1 MGLRDLPDE
10 QRGIWKSLFD
20 YYVFN
25 QKEENISHIP
35 ENARGALNP
44 MDENIA
50 DKIKNVLSDKFR

>member
-1 MGLRDLPDE
+1 MSKGVF
-10 QRGIWKSLFD
+10 GKVCSITMF
-20 YYVFN
+20 FN